1 MQKLTVLFAAA
12 SAMLSSAV
20 LAQNPAPAQKAAP
33 AQTTAPAQNTAAGQ
47 NIAVVNNRP
56 IKKSLEDAW
65 VRQLTQ
71 QGQPDSPEMR
81 ARVKEELI
89 RREILMQEATR
100 RGLPEKPE
108 VKFQIDNQRQSVLI
122 QALMRDELQK
132 TPLTDAQIAAEYE
145 RQKAAAPAREFK
157 ARHVLVK
164 TEDEAKKILEQIK
177 KGEKLEDLAKQS
189 IDTGSAQ
196 RGGELDWAAPD
207 AYVKPFSD
215 ALIKLEKGKTTEAPV
230 QTQFGYHVIRLDDIR
245 DTQFPPL
252 DQVKGQLAEMM
263 QQSRV
268 QAFVEG
274 LQKKAKIQ

>member
-12 SAMLSSAV
+12 ALGAVLSSA
-20 LAQNPAPAQKAAP
+20 AF
-33 AQTTAPAQNTAAGQ
+33 AQNT
-47 NIAVVNNRP
+47 AVVNNRP

-65 VRQLTQ
+65 VKQMTQ
-71 QGQPDSPEMR
+71 QGQQDSPELR

-100 RGLPEKPE
+100 RGLAEKAE

-122 QALMRDELQK
+122 QALMRDELGKQ
-132 TPLTDAQIAAEYE
+132 PLTDAQIAAEYE
-145 RQKAAAPAREFK
+145 KQKAAAPAREFK
-157 ARHVLVK
+157 ARHILVK
-164 TEDEAKKILEQIK
+164 TEDESKKVLEQIK
-177 KGEKLEDLAKQS
+177 KGDKFEDLAKQS

-196 RGGELDWAAPD
+196 KGGELDWAAPD
-207 AYVKPFSD
+207 AYVKPFAD
-215 ALIKLEKGKTTEAPV
+215 ALIKLEKGKMTEAPV
-230 QTQFGYHVIRLDDIR
+230 KTQFGFHIIRLEDIR

-252 DQVKGQLAEMM
+252 EQVKGQLGEMM
-263 QQSRV
+263 QQQRV

>member
-33 AQTTAPAQNTAAGQ
+33 AQTTAPVQNTAAGQ

-189 IDTGSAQ
+189 VDTGSAQ

>member
-12 SAMLSSAV
+12 GAMLSSAA

-33 AQTTAPAQNTAAGQ
+33 AQNTALAQNT
-47 NIAVVNNRP
+47 AVVNNRP

-65 VRQLTQ
+65 VKQLTQ
-71 QGQPDSPEMR
+71 QGQQDSPEMR

-100 RGLPEKPE
+100 RGLAERAD

-132 TPLTDAQIAAEYE
+132 APLTDAQIAAEYE
-145 RQKAAAPAREFK
+145 KQKAAAPAREFK
-157 ARHVLVK
+157 ARHILVK
-164 TEDEAKKILEQIK
+164 TEDEAKKILEQIR

-196 RGGELDWAAPD
+196 KGGELDWAAPD

-215 ALIKLEKGKTTEAPV
+215 ALIRLEKGKTTEAPV
-230 QTQFGYHVIRLDDIR
+230 QTQFGYHIIRLDDIR

-263 QQSRV
+263 QQQRV

>member
-12 SAMLSSAV
+12 ALGAALSSAV
-20 LAQNPAPAQKAAP
+20 SAQVPAAGQG
-33 AQTTAPAQNTAAGQ
+33 TAAGQ
-47 NIAVVNNRP
+47 NTAVVNNRP

-65 VRQLTQ
+65 VKQLTQ
-71 QGQPDSPEMR
+71 QGQKDSPEMR
-81 ARVKEELI
+81 ARIKEELI

-100 RGLPEKPE
+100 RGLAEKPD

-122 QALMRDELQK
+122 QALMRDELGK
-132 TPLTDAQIAAEYE
+132 TPVTDAQLAAEYE
-145 RQKAAAPAREFK
+145 KQKAAAPAREFK
-157 ARHVLVK
+157 ARHILVK

-189 IDTGSAQ
+189 TDTGSAQ
-196 RGGELDWAAPD
+196 KGGELDWAAPD

-215 ALIKLEKGKTTEAPV
+215 ALIKLEKGKMTETPV
-230 QTQFGYHVIRLDDIR
+230 QTQFGYHIIRLDDIR

-252 DQVKGQLAEMM
+252 DQVKSQLGEMM
-263 QQSRV
+263 QQQRV
-268 QAFVEG
+268 QAFVDA